1 MSETTDTQQAQP
13 EQFTQPQPQPARKAK
28 PAKPRNT
35 NFLAEG
41 FEFISEVI
49 NSAERSFLDLLSAL
63 VPYAVPIIPAFLTF
77 DHVHKMMGFE
87 VWVAYTAAFVTEVL
101 GITSVS
107 TAIRFYRHNAIYAA
121 QAAAIASQPAAPAV
135 KGKKNTKVKANAI
148 TTKKNKTAKN
158 KAPFELAIFTYVFYL
173 VIVLSVNVLL
183 LIESQSK
190 TAAVIWAIGLFSLLS
205 VPSGI
210 LISIRSQFGEML
222 EEKKEQQAARRAAR
236 YPQQLG
242 RSFAKDFDGV
252 ELGEDGQQPANF
264 RRSKRKN

>member
-1 MSETTDTQQAQP
+1 MSEQNEIPQP
-13 EQFTQPQPQPARKAK
+13 EQFTQPQPIRKAK
-28 PAKPRNT
+28 PAQRNT
-35 NFLAEG
+35 NFLADG
-41 FEFISEVI
+41 FEFVSEVI

-77 DHVHKMMGFE
+77 DHVHKMMGFD
-87 VWVAYTAAFVTEVL
+87 VWVAWTAAFVTEVL

-121 QAAAIASQPAAPAV
+121 QAIAAQPADPAT
-135 KGKKNTKVKANAI
+135 KGKRIKANAAAV
-148 TTKKNKTAKN
+148 KKSKTAKN
-158 KAPFELAIFTYVFYL
+158 KAPFGLAIFTYVFYL

-242 RSFAKDFDGV
+242 RSFAKDIDGL
-252 ELGEDGQQPANF
+252 ELEESQQQAANF
-264 RRSKRKN
+264 RKPKRKN

>member
-1 MSETTDTQQAQP
+1 MTEQNETPQP
-13 EQFTQPQPQPARKAK
+13 EQFTQPQPARKAK
-28 PAKPRNT
+28 PAQPRNT
-35 NFLAEG
+35 NFLADG

-77 DHVHKMMGFE
+77 DHVHKMMGFD
-87 VWVAYTAAFVTEVL
+87 VWVAWTAAFVTEVL

-121 QAAAIASQPAAPAV
+121 QIITNQQGQASDKGKRIKTNAAAV
-135 KGKKNTKVKANAI
+135 KKS
-148 TTKKNKTAKN
+148 KTAKN
-158 KAPFELAIFTYVFYL
+158 KAPFGLAIFTYVFYL

-236 YPQQLG
+236 YPQLG
-242 RSFAKDFDGV
+242 RSFAKDFDGL
-252 ELGEDGQQPANF
+252 ELEESQRQAANF
-264 RRSKRKN
+264 RKPKRKN

>member
-1 MSETTDTQQAQP
+1 MTESIEQTEQAQP
-13 EQFTQPQPQPARKAK
+13 AAPARPVTQRKA
-28 PAKPRNT
+28 AQRNT
-35 NFLAEG
+35 NFLADG

-63 VPYAVPIIPAFLTF
+63 VPYAVPIIPAYLTF
-77 DHVHKMMGFE
+77 DHVHNMMGFE
-87 VWVAYTAAFVTEVL
+87 IWVAWTAAFVTEVL

-121 QAAAIASQPAAPAV
+121 AAQAAASQPAAQDKKKIKVSAPAV
-135 KGKKNTKVKANAI
+135 KKSKA
-148 TTKKNKTAKN
+148 AKN
-158 KAPFELAIFTYVFYL
+158 KAPFGLAIFTYVFYL
-173 VIVLSVNVLL
+173 AIVLSVNVLL

-190 TAAVIWAIGLFSLLS
+190 TSAVIWAIGLFSLLS

-222 EEKKEQQAARRAAR
+222 EEKKEQQEARRAAR

-242 RSFAKDFDGV
+242 RSFARDLDLDGL
-252 ELGEDGQQPANF
+252 EEAERATANF
-264 RRSKRKN
+264 RKPKRKG

>member
-1 MSETTDTQQAQP
+1 MSEQNENTQP
-13 EQFTQPQPQPARKAK
+13 EQFPQPQPQPARKVKIAQQ
-28 PAKPRNT
+28 RNT
-35 NFLAEG
+35 NFLADG
-41 FEFISEVI
+41 FEFIGEVI

-87 VWVAYTAAFVTEVL
+87 TWVAYTAAFVTEVL

-107 TAIRFYRHNAIYAA
+107 TAIRFYRHNAIYAT
-121 QAAAIASQPAAPAV
+121 QQASQPAE
-135 KGKKNTKVKANAI
+135 GKKRIKTNAAA
-148 TTKKNKTAKN
+148 TNKNKLKN
-158 KAPFELAIFTYVFYL
+158 KAPFGLAIFTYAFYL

-190 TAAVIWAIGLFSLLS
+190 TAAVIWSIGLFSLLS

-222 EEKKEQQAARRAAR
+222 EEKKEQKAARAAAR
-236 YPQQLG
+236 NPQLIRG
-242 RSFAKDFDGV
+242 FAKDFDGV
-252 ELGEDGQQPANF
+252 ELEESQQQAANF
-264 RRSKRKN
+264 RKPRRKK

>member
-1 MSETTDTQQAQP
+1 MSEQNENTQP
-13 EQFTQPQPQPARKAK
+13 EQVPTFQPQPARKAK
-28 PAKPRNT
+28 PAQPRNT
-35 NFLAEG
+35 NFLADG
-41 FEFISEVI
+41 FEFVSEVI

-87 VWVAYTAAFVTEVL
+87 VWVAWTAAFVTEVL

-121 QAAAIASQPAAPAV
+121 QAAAPQPADPAT
-135 KGKKNTKVKANAI
+135 KGKRIKANAAAV
-148 TTKKNKTAKN
+148 KKNKSAKN
-158 KAPFELAIFTYVFYL
+158 KAPFGLAIFTYVFYL

-252 ELGEDGQQPANF
+252 ELEESQQQAANF
-264 RRSKRKN
+264 RKPRRKK

>member
-1 MSETTDTQQAQP
+1 MSEFTDPQP
-13 EQFTQPQPQPARKAK
+13 EQFTQPQPARKAR
-28 PAKPRNT
+28 PAQRNT
-35 NFLAEG
+35 NFLADG

-77 DHVHKMMGFE
+77 DHVHKMMGFD
-87 VWVAYTAAFVTEVL
+87 VWVAWTAAFVTEVL

-121 QAAAIASQPAAPAV
+121 QATAAQPAEKS
-135 KGKKNTKVKANAI
+135 KGKKSNATT
-148 TTKKNKTAKN
+148 TTKNKLKN
-158 KAPFELAIFTYVFYL
+158 KAPFGLAIFTYVFYL
-173 VIVLSVNVLL
+173 AIVLSVNVLL

-236 YPQQLG
+236 YPQLG
-242 RSFAKDFDGV
+242 RSFAKDFDGLT
-252 ELGEDGQQPANF
+252 LGEDGQQPANF
-264 RRSKRKN
+264 RRPKRKN

>member
-1 MSETTDTQQAQP
+1 MNETTDTQP
-13 EQFTQPQPQPARKAK
+13 EQFTQPQPQPARKAR
-28 PAKPRNT
+28 PAQRNT
-35 NFLAEG
+35 NFLADG

-77 DHVHKMMGFE
+77 DHVHKMMGFD
-87 VWVAYTAAFVTEVL
+87 VWVAWTAAFVTEVL

-121 QAAAIASQPAAPAV
+121 QTIAAQQTDPAQ
-135 KGKKNTKVKANAI
+135 KKNQKVKANAI
-148 TTKKNKTAKN
+148 TTKKNKSAKN
-158 KAPFELAIFTYVFYL
+158 KAPFGLAIFTYVFYL
-173 VIVLSVNVLL
+173 AIVLSVNVLL

>member
-1 MSETTDTQQAQP
+1 MEQNETPQP
-13 EQFTQPQPQPARKAK
+13 EQQPAARPVPQKKA
-28 PAKPRNT
+28 AQRNT
-35 NFLAEG
+35 NFLADG

-63 VPYAVPIIPAFLTF
+63 VPYAVPIIPAYLTF
-77 DHVHKMMGFE
+77 DHVHHMMGFE
-87 VWVAYTAAFVTEVL
+87 IWVAWTAAFVTEVL

-121 QAAAIASQPAAPAV
+121 AAQASQPAAQD
-135 KGKKNTKVKANAI
+135 GKKTKVKVNAAVV
-148 TTKKNKTAKN
+148 KKNKAAKN
-158 KAPFELAIFTYVFYL
+158 KAPFGLAIFTYVFYL

-190 TAAVIWAIGLFSLLS
+190 TGAVIWAIGLFSLLS

-222 EEKKEQQAARRAAR
+222 EEKKEQQEARRAAR
-236 YPQQLG
+236 YPQQMA
-242 RSFAKDFDGV
+242 RSFARDSDV
-252 ELGEDGQQPANF
+252 IDMEDARQQGAIF
-264 RRSKRKN
+264 RKPKRKS